1 LSIPS
6 FFYAY
11 SCRWDREILWN
22 NNVKKEIRVVP
33 NGQFFR
39 LKINDGEK
47 LGKIALKGMTCNM
60 PFGHIG
66 FGEFILCDWSKNEV
80 DNNE

>member
-1 LSIPS
+1 VI
-6 FFYAY
+6 
-11 SCRWDREILWN
+11 
-22 NNVKKEIRVVP
+22 P